1 MNDPILMSS
10 DTEAV
15 KPLAERIAEV
25 RAQLEAERAAGPFTL
40 SKLQA
45 ELAEAQIEAER
56 AATAAE
62 KAKAQAS
69 KRKDEIDEWK
79 AWYNSRPEDEKEV
92 SLVKLQSEIKWR
104 AVDLEVLTPQ
114 ISNLLAAQ
122 ATALGNLELAQQRL
136 RAFEVG
142 VFERP
147 LAEDPRLA
155 ALQSSLESAQLPQRG
170 K

>member
-1 MNDPILMSS
+1 MSDPILMSS

-25 RAQLEAERAAGPFTL
+25 RAQLEAERATGPFTL

-45 ELAEAQIEAER
+45 ELVEAQIEAER

-62 KAKAQAS
+62 KAKSQAS

-104 AVDLEVLTPQ
+104 AVELEVLTPQ

-122 ATALGNLELAQQRL
+122 ATAVGNLELAQQRL
-136 RAFEVG
+136 RAFEAG

-147 LAEDPRLA
+147 IEEDPRLTI
-155 ALQSSLESAQLPQRG
+155 LQSSLQSAQ
-170 K
+170 